1 MRNDLMFDAIDV
13 EEDPDGLEGNIAL
26 WGGGQM

>member
-1 MRNDLMFDAIDV
+1 MRNDLKLDAIDV
-13 EEDPDGLEGNIAL
+13 EEDPDVLEENIAL